1 MTKEAA
7 EKSRKFR
14 EARRLLHQLDVRF
27 TLSYPAELRFTWRGE
42 RMRIIERQWAFLKKE
57 AAEKRNYKLLLE
69 LRHRMPATAAGY
81 ESLL

>member
-1 MTKEAA
+1 
-7 EKSRKFR
+7 
-14 EARRLLHQLDVRF
+14 
-27 TLSYPAELRFTWRGE
+27 
-42 RMRIIERQWAFLKKE
+42 MRIIERQWAFLKKE